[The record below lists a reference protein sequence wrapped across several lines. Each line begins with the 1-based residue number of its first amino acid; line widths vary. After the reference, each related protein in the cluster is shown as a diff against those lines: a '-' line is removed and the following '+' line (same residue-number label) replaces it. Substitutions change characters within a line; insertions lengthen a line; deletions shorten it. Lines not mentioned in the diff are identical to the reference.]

1 MKFFRNFGT
10 WHQRHPREI
19 IDKFRDEHSELLSAD
34 NTDWKLEIA
43 NDSEVVLTGVL
54 PQFSDHKAKIIHL
67 LEKANKQ
74 EKYVGKKKIFYQS
87 Y

>member
-10 WHQRHPREI
+10 WRQRHPREV

-43 NDSEVVLTGVL
+43 NDNEVVLTGVL
-54 PQFSDHKAKIIHL
+54 PQFSDHKTRIVHL
-67 LEKANKQ
+67 LEKANKE
-74 EKYVGKKKIFYQS
+74 EKYVG
-87 Y
+87 